1 MYNSSY
7 DMKKVNKNSQ
17 IIDNHLKNSILS
29 AKTLVSN
36 NFKSTGLILNF
47 FFSWVDN
54 LNYCDNINGT
64 VTYVI

>member
-36 NFKSTGLILNF
+36 NFSSTGLILNF